1 MPRLSKE
8 DYIKIYKKYN
18 VKRVW
23 SFSRIETYKQD
34 KYEYFLKYVKKIPGD
49 RQDSAYA
56 PYGTLAH
63 DIIEGV
69 YNKEIDFD
77 DIQNEFDK
85 KSLELEMLGKKF
97 DRTDE
102 QKNDKIKKDYE
113 ICIKDCLK
121 SIVPP
126 RVPFKTE
133 LPVVVDI
140 AQGIVLI
147 GYIDLIEID
156 NGEITITDFKTSTI
170 YSKADMQNKVAQLM
184 LYAEAIRKK
193 KKLEN
198 FDNIQIQY
206 NFLKYATVS
215 YVQLN
220 GKVKSRN
227 IKRSE
232 IGKTLSSIVGTF
244 LKNEGYDEFDVNM
257 YKEQVENTNSLNGL
271 PKEIQ
276 MMFTILPCIVKIE
289 LSNEIIENF
298 KKDIVET
305 VHEIESK
312 EAEYALTG
320 DENVFW
326 DEVDASKSFYFANL
340 SEYSM
345 NLHKPYK
352 QYLVKNGL
360 LMDTLQ
366 KQEQDNQGISVST
379 KNVESSIN
387 STVDDKWKDM
397 FGD

>member
-8 DYIKIYKKYN
+8 DYIKIYKEYN

-23 SFSRIETYKQD
+23 SFSRIATYKQD
-34 KYEYFLKYVKKIPGD
+34 KYEYYLKYVKKIPGD

-56 PYGTLAH
+56 PYGTLVH

-113 ICIKDCLK
+113 MCIKDCLR

-133 LPVVVDI
+133 LPIVVDI

>member
-18 VKRVW
+18 AKRVW

-56 PYGTLAH
+56 PYGTLVH
-63 DIIEGV
+63 DIIENF
-69 YNKEIDFD
+69 YNKQIKLE

-97 DRTDE
+97 DRTDDL
-102 QKNDKIKKDYE
+102 KNEKIKTDYE
-113 ICIKDCLK
+113 ACVKDCLNCL
-121 SIVPP
+121 VPP
-126 RVPFKTE
+126 QVPFKTE

-140 AQGIVLI
+140 AQGVVLI

-156 NGEITITDFKTSTI
+156 KGKITITDFKTSTI
-170 YSKADMQNKVAQLM
+170 YSKTDMQNKVIQLM

-220 GKVKSRN
+220 GKIKSRN

-232 IGKTLSSIVGTF
+232 IGKNLSSIVGTF
-244 LKNEGYDEFDVNM
+244 LKNKGYDEFDINM
-257 YKEQVENTNSLNGL
+257 YKGQVETTNSLDGL

-298 KKDIVET
+298 KKGIVDT
-305 VHEIESK
+305 VHEIENK
-312 EAEYALTG
+312 EAEYVLSG
-320 DENVFW
+320 DENIFW
-326 DEVDASKSFYFANL
+326 DEVDTSKSFYFANL

-366 KQEQDNQGISVST
+366 KQEQGKQTISAST
-379 KNVESSIN
+379 QNVENDIN
-387 STVDDKWKDM
+387 TAIDDKWKDM

>member
-1 MPRLSKE
+1 
-8 DYIKIYKKYN
+8 
-18 VKRVW
+18 
-23 SFSRIETYKQD
+23 
-34 KYEYFLKYVKKIPGD
+34 
-49 RQDSAYA
+49 
-56 PYGTLAH
+56 
-63 DIIEGV
+63 
-69 YNKEIDFD
+69 
-77 DIQNEFDK
+77 
-85 KSLELEMLGKKF
+85 MLGKKF
-97 DRTDE
+97 DRTDDV
-102 QKNDKIKKDYE
+102 KNEKIKTDYE
-113 ICIKDCLK
+113 ACVKDCLNCL
-121 SIVPP
+121 VPP
-126 RVPFKTE
+126 QVPFKTE

-140 AQGIVLI
+140 AQGVVLI

-156 NGEITITDFKTSTI
+156 KGKITITDFKTSTI
-170 YSKADMQNKVAQLM
+170 YSKTDMQNKVIQLM

-220 GKVKSRN
+220 GKIKSRN

-232 IGKTLSSIVGTF
+232 IGKNLSSIVGTF
-244 LKNEGYDEFDVNM
+244 LKNKGYDEFDINM
-257 YKEQVENTNSLNGL
+257 YKGQVETTNSLDGL

-298 KKDIVET
+298 KKGIVDT
-305 VHEIESK
+305 VHEIENK
-312 EAEYALTG
+312 EAEYALSG
-320 DENVFW
+320 DENIFW
-326 DEVDASKSFYFANL
+326 DEVDTSKSFYFANL

-366 KQEQDNQGISVST
+366 KQEQDKQTISAST
-379 KNVESSIN
+379 QNVENDIN
-387 STVDDKWKDM
+387 TAIDDKWKDM

>member
-8 DYIKIYKKYN
+8 DYIKIYKEYD

-56 PYGTLAH
+56 PYGTLTH

-69 YNKEIDFD
+69 YNKEIAFN

-113 ICIKDCLK
+113 ICIKDCLR
-121 SIVPP
+121 SVVPP

-133 LPVVVDI
+133 LPIVVDI

-156 NGEITITDFKTSTI
+156 NGKITITDFKTSTI

-206 NFLKYATVS
+206 NFLKYTTVS

-220 GKVKSRN
+220 GKIKSRN

-232 IGKTLSSIVGTF
+232 IGKNLSSIVGTF
-244 LKNEGYDEFDVNM
+244 LKNKGYDEFDINV
-257 YKEQVENTNSLNGL
+257 YKEQVENTNSLDGL

-298 KKDIVET
+298 KKGIVDT
-305 VHEIESK
+305 VQEIKNK
-312 EAEYALTG
+312 EAEYALSG
-320 DENVFW
+320 DENIFW
-326 DEVDASKSFYFANL
+326 DKVDTSKSFYFANL

-360 LMDTLQ
+360 LMDALQ
-366 KQEQDNQGISVST
+366 KQEQENQTISAST
-379 KNVESSIN
+379 QNVESSIN
-387 STVDDKWKDM
+387 STIDDKWKDM